1 MHEELTK
8 FNNLQIFLDY
18 FKYSICIKYYILLK
32 LFSYHIYIY
41 HLQKLSYALY
51 AKKKVLAFFVNV
63 FVCCQCCEIVGIG
76 DLL

>member
-32 LFSYHIYIY
+32 LFSYHIYIS
-41 HLQKLSYALY
+41 LTKAFICTVC
-51 AKKKVLAFFVNV
+51 KKKVLAFFVNV